1 MRRDAAQY
9 RRRDGCGGICRRFQV
24 RWNAARRSGAKH
36 EAVRGGSA
44 APYPARHLPDRPKC
58 GRRPLSRQG
67 KGPGIRTR
75 NMEYDL
81 VIRDGTI
88 VDGSGLPGYQ
98 ADVGIKNGRI
108 LSIGK
113 IRASAEHVIEAE
125 GHVVAPGFIDGHTHM
140 DAQVFWDPL
149 GTCSCWHG
157 VTSVVMGNCGF
168 SLAPCAEKDKLLV
181 MRNLER
187 AEDIS
192 PKAMEAGIKWSWAN
206 FAQYLDTVDRLP
218 KGINYTAYVGHSALR
233 TYVMGERAFD
243 DAATSDDLAAMKREL
258 REAIKAGAAGFSTS
272 RSSAHQTPDSRP
284 VASRLAEWDEV
295 KQLVGVMGDLGAG
308 VFEMGQEDVA
318 TPDGLHDFIGRMKSL
333 ALETGVPTTFGV
345 VYFRKMP
352 HIWRAFYEL
361 VDDTVAA
368 GGKMLVQGTSRWIS
382 TLLSFESTLPFDKAP
397 VWSDIRKLPLA
408 EQEAALRN
416 PAMRAKLVEAA
427 REFMTKRHN
436 IVGAEA
442 RPPDFDYFFVL
453 DKPLPPYRS
462 VAQVARER
470 GQDALEVMLDLALEK
485 HLKQFFI
492 QPIVNEDQDI
502 VLAMMR
508 HPRSVVT
515 FSDSGA
521 HVSQIMD
528 SSIQTHLL
536 GHWVRERQA
545 LTLEQAIRKITF
557 ELASFWGLQ
566 GRGLVREGNFA
577 DVVIFDPAT
586 VAPQM
591 PTIEYDLPAGARR
604 LKQKSDGIKTTIVNG
619 QVLLR
624 ENQPTGALPG
634 RLLRGPLAGA

>member
-1 MRRDAAQY
+1 MQY
-9 RRRDGCGGICRRFQV
+9 DIV
-24 RWNAARRSGAKH
+24 I
-36 EAVRGGSA
+36 RGG
-44 APYPARHLPDRPKC
+44 
-58 GRRPLSRQG
+58 
-67 KGPGIRTR
+67 T
-75 NMEYDL
+75 
-81 VIRDGTI
+81 VI
-88 VDGSGLPGYQ
+88 DGSGLPRYQ
-98 ADVGIKNGRI
+98 ADVGIADGRI
-108 LSIGK
+108 ATIGK
-113 IRASAEHVIEAE
+113 ITDGANEIVDAE
-125 GHVVAPGFIDGHTHM
+125 GHIVAPGFIDGHTHM

-206 FAQYLDTVDRLP
+206 FAQYLDAVDRLP

-258 REAIKAGAAGFSTS
+258 RDAIKAGAAGFSTS
-272 RSSAHQTPDSRP
+272 RASAHQTPDSRP
-284 VASRLAEWDEV
+284 VASRLAKWDEV
-295 KQLVGVMGDLGAG
+295 KELVGVMGELGTG
-308 VFEMGQEDVA
+308 VFEIAQEDVP
-318 TPDGLHDFIGRMKSL
+318 TPDRLHDFLGRLKSL
-333 ALETGVPTTFGV
+333 ALETRVPTTFGV

-397 VWSDIRKLPLA
+397 VWSDVRKLPLA
-408 EQEAALRN
+408 EQEAALKN
-416 PAMRAKLVEAA
+416 PEMRAKLVEAA
-427 REFMTKRHN
+427 RDFMTKRHN
-436 IVGAEA
+436 VVGAEA
-442 RPPDFDYFFVL
+442 RPPDFNYFFVL
-453 DKPLPPYRS
+453 DKPLPPYSS
-462 VAQVARER
+462 VAQIARER
-470 GQDALEVMLDLALEK
+470 GADALEVMLDLALEK

-492 QPIVNEDQDI
+492 QPLVNEDQDI

-545 LTLEQAIRKITF
+545 LTLEQAIRKLTF
-557 ELASFWGLQ
+557 DLASFWGLR
-566 GRGLVREGNFA
+566 GRGLLREGNYG
-577 DVVIFDPAT
+577 DVVVFDPET

-591 PTIEYDLPAGARR
+591 PTLEYDLPAGARR
-604 LKQKSDGIKTTIVNG
+604 LKQKAVGIKTTIVNG
-619 QVLLR
+619 EVLLR
-624 ENQPTGALPG
+624 NNEHSGALPG
-634 RLLRGPLAGA
+634 KLLRGPLAASA

>member
-1 MRRDAAQY
+1 MQY
-9 RRRDGCGGICRRFQV
+9 DIV
-24 RWNAARRSGAKH
+24 I
-36 EAVRGGSA
+36 RGG
-44 APYPARHLPDRPKC
+44 
-58 GRRPLSRQG
+58 
-67 KGPGIRTR
+67 T
-75 NMEYDL
+75 
-81 VIRDGTI
+81 V
-88 VDGSGLPGYQ
+88 VDGSGLPRYQ
-98 ADVGIKNGRI
+98 ADVGISDGRI
-108 LSIGK
+108 ATIGK
-113 IRASAEHVIEAE
+113 IDGGANEVIDAE

-157 VTSVVMGNCGF
+157 VTTVVMGNCGF

-192 PKAMEAGIKWSWAN
+192 PKAMEAGIKWSWSN
-206 FAQYLDTVDRLP
+206 FAQYLDVVDRLP

-243 DAATSDDLAAMKREL
+243 DEATSDDLAAMKREL
-258 REAIKAGAAGFSTS
+258 RDAIKAGAAGFSTS
-272 RSSAHQTPDSRP
+272 RTSAHQTPDNRP
-284 VASRLAEWDEV
+284 VASRLAKWDEV
-295 KQLVGVMGDLGAG
+295 RELVGVMGDLGAG
-308 VFEMGQEDVA
+308 VFEIAQEDVP
-318 TPDGLHDFIGRMKSL
+318 TPDRLQDFLGRMKSL

-352 HIWRAFYEL
+352 QMWRAFYEL

-397 VWSDIRKLPLA
+397 VWNEIRRLSLA

-416 PAMRAKLVEAA
+416 PATRARLVDAA
-427 REFMTKRHN
+427 REFMTRRHN

-462 VAQVARER
+462 VAEIARER

-545 LTLEQAIRKITF
+545 LTMEQAIRKLTF
-557 ELASFWGLQ
+557 DLASFWGLR
-566 GRGLVREGNFA
+566 GRGLLREGYHA
-577 DVVIFDPAT
+577 DVVVFDPAT
-586 VAPQM
+586 VAPRM
-591 PTIEYDLPAGARR
+591 PTLEYDLPAGARR
-604 LKQKSDGIKTTIVNG
+604 LKQQATGIKATVVNG
-619 QVLLR
+619 DVLLR
-624 ENQPTGALPG
+624 DNQHTGALPG
-634 RLLRGPLAGA
+634 KLLRGPLAA